1 MPRQDDLDTLRAS
14 GKKPQ
19 SAIERL
25 QALVLKETE
34 DGRTIIRNIVSIMNG
49 DDPHS
54 TAHHRLQA
62 ARMLLKLGFQEAET
76 LINSLNAKQ
85 EPQAA
90 ANNPQHA
97 HPEDNPARQAIN
109 PQHERLNKKLVA
121 RIRVETGE
129 GASIVRILSEVMD
142 GGDPDAK
149 ARDRIEAAKVL
160 LSWGFGNPSVPDP
173 EFMSYYSPCHP
184 DCLCVCRELE
194 EPAELNDTPAN
205 DTPANDTQDV
215 DGVENV
221 EEENKTYP
229 TAPNA
234 AGSAAPTRNNRK
246 PDPHANAALERAQ
259 LTEKK
264 RQWIE
269 DDERIAQKAAESAE
283 QISRAHEA
291 YLSEISHLPG
301 NKNPRRPERSPPF

>member
-1 MPRQDDLDTLRAS
+1 MPQQDDLDTLRAS

-25 QALVLKETE
+25 QTLVLKETE

-76 LINSLNAKQ
+76 LINSLNPKQ
-85 EPQAA
+85 ERQAA

-97 HPEDNPARQAIN
+97 HPEDNPALQAIN

-149 ARDRIEAAKVL
+149 VRDRIEAAKVL

-205 DTPANDTQDV
+205 DTKDV

-221 EEENKTYP
+221 EEKNKTYP

-234 AGSAAPTRNNRK
+234 ASASAPTGNRPSRSNRK
-246 PDPHANAALERAQ
+246 PDPHANAALKRAP

-264 RQWIE
+264 RQSIE

-283 QISRAHEA
+283 QISRAHES
-291 YLSEISHLPG
+291 YLSEISYLPG
-301 NKNPRRPERSPPF
+301 NKKPRRPERAPPL